1 MIIQDLVRSV
11 RTCAMFS
18 ISLFILYIVSVYGYS
33 CYSCRLDIEAENGDS
48 EGGVQMQRSR
58 ASNRITVLV
67 TEEEDITF
75 ELQVAP
81 SMCQLTVDY
90 VQYSNDGLSDV
101 IVLYLNMT
109 IIGQFSSEAA
119 SGNGRLWNV
128 MRRSGQVGN
137 PVQVFQGISELQIV
151 AKTTDEFGV
160 ELDKI
165 SLQFDC
171 SNTSSVSDVCPQS
184 VVNITGSTGSND
196 GTPTTNDI
204 PTTGSSGTTG
214 STGTTDSTDG
224 TGTKDNTLS
233 NKDIIAIPSS
243 VGLFLLVLVGSVVL
257 VVSVRYKCRKKKY
270 QEIVSWNQSQERVC
284 VHNDYKHMQEP
295 WIKSQGR
302 ACSHNNH
309 KPKQESLINTI

>member
-33 CYSCRLDIEAENGDS
+33 CYSCRVDIEAENGDS
-48 EGGVQMQRSR
+48 KGGVQMQRSR

-67 TEEEDITF
+67 TQGENITF

-81 SMCQLTVDY
+81 SMCQITVDN
-90 VQYSNDGLSDV
+90 VQYSNDGLSDM
-101 IVLYLNMT
+101 IFLYLNMT

-119 SGNGRLWNV
+119 SGNGDLWNV

-137 PVQVFQGISELQIV
+137 PVQVYQGISELRIV

-171 SNTSSVSDVCPQS
+171 SNMSSVSDVCPQS
-184 VVNITGSTGSND
+184 VVNITGSTGSN
-196 GTPTTNDI
+196 GATPTTNDT
-204 PTTGSSGTTG
+204 PTTSSAGTTG
-214 STGTTDSTDG
+214 STGT

-233 NKDIIAIPSS
+233 NKDIIAITSS
-243 VGLFLLVLVGSVVL
+243 VGLFVLGLLGSVVS

-284 VHNDYKHMQEP
+284 FHNDYKYMRQP

-302 ACSHNNH
+302 DCSHNNH

>member
-11 RTCAMFS
+11 HTCAMFS

-119 SGNGRLWNV
+119 SGNGDLWNV

-184 VVNITGSTGSND
+184 VVNITGSTGSNG
-196 GTPTTNDI
+196 GTPTTNDT
-204 PTTGSSGTTG
+204 PTTGSASTTG
-214 STGTTDSTDG
+214 STGT

-233 NKDIIAIPSS
+233 NKDIIAITSC
-243 VGLFLLVLVGSVVL
+243 VGLFVLGLLGSVVS
-257 VVSVRYKCRKKKY
+257 VASVRYKCRKKKY
-270 QEIVSWNQSQERVC
+270 QKIVSWNQSQERVC
-284 VHNDYKHMQEP
+284 VHNNR
-295 WIKSQGR
+295 KSKR
-302 ACSHNNH
+302 
-309 KPKQESLINTI
+309 ESLINTI